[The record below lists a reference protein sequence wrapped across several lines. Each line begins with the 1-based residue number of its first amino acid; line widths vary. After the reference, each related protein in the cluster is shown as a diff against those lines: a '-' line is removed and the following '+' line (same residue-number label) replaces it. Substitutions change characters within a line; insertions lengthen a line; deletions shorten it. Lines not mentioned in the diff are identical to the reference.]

1 MVKLYLHLFIGFFF
15 SLFVVGCSSARE
27 RHANDRRNLRTT
39 DAEVEQELIIPDASN
54 NEEGSCTSVEYQPIA
69 DPQPVSGLMEL
80 ARVTSNQPQQVIQHI
95 GYTVSYNP
103 SWFIP
108 NWVAYELTLSEVN
121 GSVPRSNDFAPDPEI
136 TDPVMEYEYK
146 GSGYDR
152 GHMAPAADMKW
163 SRQAMSESFYMSN
176 MCPQN
181 HNLNDKDWKYLEEH
195 VRGLAQRFDNVYV
208 CCGPIVTSTEHTIGS
223 YHSIVVPQAF
233 YKVLL
238 RRKGDSWSAIGFRME
253 NKSRSGKFPLSHFA
267 MSVNELENVCG
278 IDFFYSLS
286 DHIEEEIES
295 SYNLSDWNL

>member
-1 MVKLYLHLFIGFFF
+1 MVKLYLHLFICFFF
-15 SLFVVGCSSARE
+15 SLCVSGCSSARE
-27 RHANDRRNLRTT
+27 RHANDRRSVHTT
-39 DAEVEQELIIPDASN
+39 VAEIEREVNIPDLLNSEERSCAS
-54 NEEGSCTSVEYQPIA
+54 EDSQPIT
-69 DPQPVSGLMEL
+69 DPEPVSYLMEL
-80 ARVTSNQPQQVIQHI
+80 ARVTSRQPQQVIQHI

-108 NWVAYELTLSEVN
+108 NWVAYELTFSEVN
-121 GSVPRSNDFAPDPEI
+121 GSAPRSNDFAPDPEI
-136 TDPVMEYEYK
+136 SDPVMEYEYK
-146 GSGYDR
+146 GFGYDR

-195 VRGLAQRFDNVYV
+195 VRDLARKFDNIYV
-208 CCGPIVTSTEHTIGS
+208 CCGPIVTSTDHTIGN

-233 YKVLL
+233 FKVLL

-267 MSVNELENVCG
+267 MSVNELEDLCG
-278 IDFFYSLS
+278 IDFFYSLP
-286 DHIEEEIES
+286 DDIEEEIES